1 MKRNNL
7 TTAVVAGIAGVA
19 GIASVSNAVN
29 LNSDGVG
36 QVLVYPYY
44 TVNNGLNT
52 LVSVVNTTDE
62 TKAVKV
68 RFLEGKNSRE
78 CLDFNIYM
86 SEYDVWT
93 AGLVPATATA
103 AFSGPYAGDDTVK
116 LVTFDNTCTV
126 PGDIRT
132 SGYEFL
138 PWGFDPQGDGNVNSG
153 YDRGGQDLARCTEGH
168 FEVIEM
174 GVLTNSGDRSS
185 ARHNASGVAS
195 CTTILSNWSPTG
207 KWTANSATDI
217 SPPTGGLFGSA
228 SLIDVARGVDVAYN
242 ADAIQSFAT
251 QTQLHSSSG
260 NVFPS
265 LSSGDSITSNIFD
278 NGAVVTDSW
287 NSNTVQAVS
296 ALYMHDRVYGEYV
309 LTDGIGANTEWVV
322 TFPTKYAY
330 VDSFKLDFGVVPF
343 EPFTTSFQGGSG
355 AAAGT
360 ACEEYGIS
368 LWDRE
373 EQSPQG
379 DVDPLLPSPPPPG
392 IIETVPIFC
401 WEANVLEFHN
411 EELVDDTLASSILG
425 SNLNTHV
432 VTQATTAPSYF
443 DTGWVALSFGQS
455 TDDNFRGVTYGGL
468 PVTGFAV
475 QRYIN
480 ASDPSGAKNYAGLFK
495 HRYARNIVSS

>member
-52 LVSVVNTTDE
+52 LISVVNTTNE

-78 CLDFNIYM
+78 CLDFNVYM
-86 SEYDVWT
+86 SPYDVWT
-93 AGLVPATATA
+93 AGLVPHVATA
-103 AFSGPYAGDDTVK
+103 AFTGPYAGDDTVK

-126 PGDIRT
+126 PGEIRT

-138 PWGFDPQGDGNVNSG
+138 PWGFDPQGDGSTGSG

-174 GVLTNSGDRSS
+174 GVLTNASDQSS
-185 ARHNASGVAS
+185 ARHNSSGVPS
-195 CTTILSNWSPTG
+195 CTTILNNWAPAG
-207 KWTANSATDI
+207 KWTADSGTDI
-217 SPPTGGLFGSA
+217 GVPTGGLFGSA
-228 SLIDVARGVDVAYN
+228 SLIDIATGVDVSYN
-242 ADAIQSFAT
+242 ADAIQSFSL
-251 QTQLHSSSG
+251 QTTLHSSSG

-287 NSNTVQAVS
+287 NTSSVQAVS

-309 LTDGIGANTEWVV
+309 LTDSIGANTEWVV

-330 VDSFKLDFGVVPF
+330 VDFLKEIAPAPV
-343 EPFTTSFQGGSG
+343 EPFTEAFTTGS
-355 AAAGT
+355 AGT

-373 EQSPQG
+373 EQEPQG

-392 IIETVPIFC
+392 IVVTVPIFC
-401 WEANVLEFHN
+401 WETNVLEFHN
-411 EELVDDTLASSILG
+411 EEFDDTLPSSILG
-425 SNLNTHV
+425 SSLNTHLL
-432 VTQATTAPSYF
+432 TQATTDPTYF
-443 DTGWVALSFGQS
+443 DTGWVALNFSQS
-455 TDDNFRGVTYGGL
+455 TDDNFRAVNYGGL
-468 PVTGFAV
+468 PVTGFAI
-475 QRYIN
+475 QRYVN

-495 HRYARNIVSS
+495 HRYARNIISS

>member
-52 LVSVVNTTDE
+52 LISVVNTTDE

-78 CLDFNIYM
+78 CLDFNVYM
-86 SEYDVWT
+86 SPYDVWT
-93 AGLVPATATA
+93 AGLVPAVATA
-103 AFSGPYAGDDTVK
+103 PFSGPYAGDDTVK
-116 LVTFDNTCTV
+116 IITFDNTCVFPTA
-126 PGDIRT
+126 IKT

-138 PWGFDPQGDGNVNSG
+138 PWGFDPQGNGSLGDG

-168 FEVIEM
+168 FEMIEM
-174 GVLTNSGDRSS
+174 GVLENSGDINSV
-185 ARHNASGVAS
+185 RHNAAGVPNCGAIS
-195 CTTILSNWSPTG
+195 SNWAVGG
-207 KWTANSATDI
+207 KWNLDNNADI
-217 SPPTGGLFGSA
+217 GAPTGGLFGSA
-228 SLIDVARGVDVAYN
+228 SLIDVERGVDVAYN
-242 ADAIQSFAT
+242 ADAIQAYSISAN
-251 QTQLHSSSG
+251 QTDPGS
-260 NVFPS
+260 VTPS
-265 LSSGDSITSNIFD
+265 LSSGGVFTSNIFN
-278 NGAVVTDSW
+278 NGEVVTDVW
-287 NSNTVQAVS
+287 ETNSVQAVS

-309 LTDGIGANTEWVV
+309 LTDSIGANTEWVV

-330 VDSFKLDFGVVPF
+330 VDTFKNDFVSYPY
-343 EPFTTSFQGGSG
+343 EPFTESFQGGQ
-355 AAAGT
+355 AGT

-368 LWDRE
+368 YWDRE
-373 EQSPQG
+373 EQVPG
-379 DVDPLLPSPPPPG
+379 VEVGPALPSPLPPG
-392 IIETVPIFC
+392 IVEVTPQFC
-401 WEANVLEFHN
+401 WETNVLELHDGEFD
-411 EELVDDTLASSILG
+411 ETLASEILG

-432 VTQATTAPSYF
+432 ATQATAGDDPVFF
-443 DTGWVALSFGQS
+443 DTGWIALSFSQG
-455 TDDNFRGVTYGGL
+455 TDDNFRDVTYGGL

-475 QRYIN
+475 QRYVN

-495 HRYARNIVSS
+495 HRYARNIISS

>member
-52 LVSVVNTTDE
+52 LISVVNTTDE
-62 TKAVKV
+62 VKAVKV

-86 SEYDVWT
+86 SPYDVWT
-93 AGLVPATATA
+93 AGLVPAVGTA
-103 AFSGPYAGDDTVK
+103 AFVGPYAGEDTVK

-126 PGDIRT
+126 PGAIRT

-138 PWGFDPQGDGNVNSG
+138 PWGFDPQGDGSVGSG
-153 YDRGGQDLARCTEGH
+153 YDRGGQELARCTEGH
-168 FEVIEM
+168 FEMIEM
-174 GVLTNSGDRSS
+174 GVLTNNGDINS
-185 ARHNASGVAS
+185 ATHNSAGVPS
-195 CTTILSNWSPTG
+195 CTTILNNWGPG
-207 KWTANSATDI
+207 NKWNINPATDI
-217 SPPTGGLFGSA
+217 GVPTGGLFGSA
-228 SLIDVARGVDVAYN
+228 SLIDIATGVDVSYN
-242 ADAIQSFAT
+242 ADAIQSFSQ
-251 QTQLHSSSG
+251 QTTLHSSSG

-265 LSSGDSITSNIFD
+265 LSSGDSITSNIFND
-278 NGAVVTDSW
+278 GAVVTDTW
-287 NSNTVQAVS
+287 NTSSVQAVS

-309 LTDGIGANTEWVV
+309 LSDSIGANTEWVV

-330 VDSFKLDFGVVPF
+330 VDFLKEIAPAPV
-343 EPFTTSFQGGSG
+343 EPFTEAFTTGSV
-355 AAAGT
+355 GT
-360 ACEEYGIS
+360 ACEEYGVS
-368 LWDRE
+368 YWDRE
-373 EQSPQG
+373 EQVPEG
-379 DVDPLLPSPPPPG
+379 NVVIEPPSPPPPG
-392 IIETVPIFC
+392 IVTTVPIFC
-401 WEANVLEFHN
+401 WETNVLEFHDGDFD
-411 EELVDDTLASSILG
+411 ETLASAVLG

-432 VTQATTAPSYF
+432 ATQATTDPTYF
-443 DTGWVALSFGQS
+443 DTGWVALTFLQS
-455 TDDNFRGVTYGGL
+455 TDDNFRDITYGGL

-475 QRYIN
+475 QRYVN

-495 HRYARNIVSS
+495 HRYARNIISS